1 MSKLRWGWGCQGEEE
16 VKDYTNS
23 QMTFLIDEHIHNAKY
38 RAILKLRYIDG
49 LTYEKIA
56 EKQEMSTQQIK
67 TIVYKAQEKL
77 LKYL

>member
-1 MSKLRWGWGCQGEEE
+1 MCE
-16 VKDYTNS
+16 
-23 QMTFLIDEHIHNAKY
+23 LIDEHIHNVKY
-38 RAILKLRYIDG
+38 RTILRLRYIDG

-56 EKQEMSTQQIK
+56 EEVDMSPQQVK